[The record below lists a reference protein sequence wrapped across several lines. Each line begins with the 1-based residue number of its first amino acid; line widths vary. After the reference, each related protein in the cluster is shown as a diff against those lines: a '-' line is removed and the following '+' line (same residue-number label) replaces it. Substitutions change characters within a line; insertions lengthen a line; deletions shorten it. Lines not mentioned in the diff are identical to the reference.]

1 MTKQKV
7 LLVAVLATALAAGS
21 AVGAQLNFGGDL
33 GFVLFDVSSGSG
45 IQPGLDSLGKPVGT
59 AYGDT
64 TGRVN
69 TYLESHGLGLY
80 WNVQLNDNVSV
91 SALTEVGG
99 TTTSATPSLGK
110 KLGTQ
115 QGDAGT
121 LKALAL
127 PEAYIQVM
135 LPWQVQMSTGI
146 IRPIFSEDY
155 GEKKGYQEANRL
167 FKSSANAYGG
177 EWHDMGIELY
187 KSFEPGG
194 GFSIPA
200 YAYLLAGEQQYGD
213 NNSNKALLFHVAPSF
228 WKLRVL
234 GSFGF
239 GKDGPDSTPEPWT
252 RYALGLGG
260 DFGRAWFRTEFFSGT
275 WDGATAYNHKA
286 EGGIDTTPFSQ
297 KPIAYYVK
305 AGYGLIPDKLGLVLV
320 YDQYTPEWTTWAKLG
335 YSGGA
340 SNMTTM
346 DNGQKVGESYT
357 TIGATIQYWVI
368 PGSAILLEYNR
379 GMWKV
384 GDGTLDKI
392 DFNRI
397 TLGWRTIF

>member
-1 MTKQKV
+1 MVSHRV
-7 LLVAVLATALAAGS
+7 LLAAVLVTVIAASG

-45 IQPGLDSLGKPVGT
+45 IQPSRDSLGNP
-59 AYGDT
+59 APLPYGDT

-69 TYLESHGLGLY
+69 TYFESHGLGLY
-80 WNVQLNDNVSV
+80 WNVQLTDNVSV
-91 SALTEVGG
+91 NALTEVGG

-121 LKALAL
+121 QKALAV
-127 PEAYIQVM
+127 PEANLTVM
-135 LPWQVQMSTGI
+135 LPWQVQMTSGI

-177 EWHDMGIELY
+177 EWHDLGIELY
-187 KSFEPGG
+187 KSFEPGSG
-194 GFSIPA
+194 VSIPA
-200 YAYLLAGEQQYGD
+200 YAYVLAGEQQYGD
-213 NNSNKALLFHVAPSF
+213 NNSNKALLFHVAPSY
-228 WKLRVL
+228 WKLRL
-234 GSFGF
+234 LASYGF
-239 GKDGPDSTPEPWT
+239 GKDGPDSLLDPWT
-252 RYALGLGG
+252 RYAAGLGG
-260 DFGRAWFRTEFFSGT
+260 DFGKFWFRGEFFSGS
-275 WDGATAYNHKA
+275 WNGATIYNHTA
-286 EGGIDTTPFSQ
+286 EGGIDTLPYTQ

-305 AGYGLIPDKLGLVLV
+305 AGYNLIPDKLGVVLV
-320 YDQYTPEWTTWAKLG
+320 YDQYSPQWTTWAKLG
-335 YSGGA
+335 YTSGA
-340 SNMTTM
+340 SNMTTEF
-346 DNGQKVGESYT
+346 GESYT

-368 PGSAILLEYNR
+368 PGSALLLEYNR

-384 GDGTLDKI
+384 GDGKLCKL
-392 DFNRI
+392 DFNRV

>member
-7 LLVAVLATALAAGS
+7 LLVAVLATALAASS

-33 GFVLFDVSSGSG
+33 GFVLFDVST
-45 IQPGLDSLGKPVGT
+45 GKGTLPVWDTLLNKAVGKDY
-59 AYGDT
+59 ADT

-69 TYLESHGLGLY
+69 TYFESHGLGLY
-80 WNVQLNDNVSV
+80 WNVQLTDNVSV

-121 LKALAL
+121 QKALAV

-177 EWHDMGIELY
+177 EWHDLGIELY

-200 YAYLLAGEQQYGD
+200 YAYVLAGEQQYGD
-213 NNSNKALLFHVAPSF
+213 DNSNKALLFHVAPAF

-234 GSFGF
+234 GSYGF
-239 GKDGPDSTPEPWT
+239 GKEGVNSDEPWT
-252 RYALGLGG
+252 RYAAGLGG
-260 DFGRAWFRTEFFSGT
+260 DFGKFWFRGEFFGGS
-275 WDGATAYNHKA
+275 WEGATAYNHKA
-286 EGGIDTTPFSQ
+286 EGGVDTLPYTQ

-305 AGYGLIPDKLGLVLV
+305 AGYNIIQDKLGLVLT
-320 YDQYTPEWTTWAKLG
+320 YDQSSPDWTTWSKLG
-335 YSGGA
+335 YTGGA
-340 SNMTTM
+340 SNLTTM
-346 DNGQKVGESYT
+346 DNGVKVGESYT

-368 PGSAILLEYNR
+368 PGSALLLEYNR

-384 GDGTLDKI
+384 GDGTLNKI
-392 DFNRI
+392 NFNRI

>member
-1 MTKQKV
+1 MVCKRV
-7 LLVAVLATALAAGS
+7 LLAVVLVTAIAASG

-33 GFVLFDVSSGSG
+33 GFYLFDVSMGNG
-45 IQPGLDSLGKPVGT
+45 IQPSRDLLGNPVPMP
-59 AYGDT
+59 YKDT

-69 TYLESHGLGLY
+69 TLFESHGLGLY
-80 WNVQLNDNVSV
+80 WNVQLTDNVSV
-91 SALTEVGG
+91 NALTEVGG
-99 TTTSATPSLGK
+99 TSTGATPSLGR

-115 QGDAGT
+115 QGEAGT
-121 LKALAL
+121 IKPLAV
-127 PEAYIQVM
+127 PEANITVM

-177 EWHDMGIELY
+177 EWHDLGIELY

-194 GFSIPA
+194 GVSIPA
-200 YAYLLAGEQQYGD
+200 YAYVLAGEQQYGD

-239 GKDGPDSTPEPWT
+239 GKDGPDDALEPWT
-252 RYALGLGG
+252 RYAAGLGG
-260 DFGRAWFRTEFFSGT
+260 DFGKFWFRGEFF
-275 WDGATAYNHKA
+275 
-286 EGGIDTTPFSQ
+286 GGSWAGNEVLNAANTDSVGDILPDTVTF
-297 KPIAYYVK
+297 KPVAYYVK
-305 AGYGLIPDKLGLVLV
+305 AGYNFIPDKLGLVLT
-320 YDQYTPEWTTWAKLG
+320 YDQYSPDWTTRTKLG
-335 YSGGA
+335 YKTQSG
-340 SNMTTM
+340 NTT
-346 DNGQKVGESYT
+346 DAKESYT

-368 PGSAILLEYNR
+368 PGSAILLEYDR

-384 GDGTLDKI
+384 GDGTLDKL